1 MPTVTEARRIYNA
14 LIGSDNIR
22 YAVLPDG
29 AASVTL
35 TAAAGAWTYALWSQI
50 AASVGAA
57 DGWLVAVY
65 AENPSA
71 PAAGYDVNI
80 GSGAI
85 AAEVSL
91 AVVPIF
97 QSINP
102 LPFPIRIA
110 ATTRVAG
117 RCRSSTGVADT
128 IAVKV
133 GILTGA

>member
-1 MPTVTEARRIYNA
+1 MTEPTVRRIYNA

-35 TAAAGAWTYALWSQI
+35 TAKAVAWTYDAWAQI
-50 AASVGAA
+50 AASVGAV
-57 DGWLVAVY
+57 DGWLYYVAM
-65 AENPSA
+65 ENPSN

-80 GSGAI
+80 GSGAV
-85 AAEVSL
+85 ASEVSL
-91 AVVPIF
+91 ATVSFFNPVM
-97 QSINP
+97 P

-117 RCRSSTGVADT
+117 RTRSSTGVADT
-128 IAVKV
+128 IAAKV
-133 GILTGA
+133 GIIQGA

>member
-1 MPTVTEARRIYNA
+1 MPTGSEAPRLYNA
-14 LIGSDNIR
+14 FIGSDNIR

-35 TAAAGAWTYALWSQI
+35 TAKAVAWTNGDWAQI

-57 DGWLVAVY
+57 DGWLAAVY
-65 AENPSA
+65 AENLSA

-80 GSGAI
+80 GSGAA

-102 LPFPIRIA
+102 LPFPIRIIA
-110 ATTRVAG
+110 ATRVAG
-117 RCRSSTGVADT
+117 RCRSSTGIADT

-133 GILTGA
+133 GIINGA